1 MAIEYLGLSEVNGPL
16 VVLEGVKNA
25 SYEEIVEFTVDGN
38 EKKLGRIVAVY
49 EDKAVIQVFEGTSS
63 MSLTNTHTR
72 LTGHPMEIGLSEEI
86 LGRTFDGIGKPIDR
100 MGPIDAEV
108 RRNVNGLPLNP
119 VTRKYPRNYIHTGI
133 SAIDGLTTLIR
144 GQKLPIFSG
153 NGLPHD
159 QLAAQIVQQ
168 ASLGDSDEKF
178 AIVFAAMGVKY
189 DVAEFFRRTFEESG
203 VSDHDVKFLNLAND
217 PVVERLI
224 TPKVAL
230 TAAEYLAFEKGMHI
244 LVILTD
250 ITSFCEAM
258 REVSS
263 SRGEIPSRKGYP
275 GYLYSE
281 LATLYERAGI
291 VQGVEGSVTQIPILT
306 MPNDDITHPIPDLTG
321 YITEGQIVL
330 DRQLHGQSIYPP
342 ISVLPSLSRLMKD
355 GIGEGYTRAD
365 HQDVANQL
373 FSCYAKVGD
382 ARSLAS
388 VIGEDELSPIDKQY
402 LVFGNEFE
410 HEFIG
415 QGMDEN
421 RSMEDSLN
429 KAWELLG
436 LLPREELDRVNTK
449 VLDQYY
455 HPTTIDAVAKAKA
468 EADAMNE

>member
-133 SAIDGLTTLIR
+133 SAIDGLTTAIR

-203 VSDHDVKFLNLAND
+203 VSDHVVMFLNLAND

-421 RSMEDSLN
+421 RSMEDTLN

>member
-1 MAIEYLGLSEVNGPL
+1 MAIEYLGLSEINGPL
-16 VVLEGVKNA
+16 VVLEGVRNA
-25 SYEEIVEFTVDGN
+25 AFEEIVEFKMDNGTR
-38 EKKLGRIVAVY
+38 KLGRIVEIY
-49 EDKAVIQVFEGTSS
+49 EEKAVIQVFEGTEN
-63 MSLTNTHTR
+63 MSLSNTHTR
-72 LTGHPMEIGLSEEI
+72 LTGHPMEADLSLDI
-86 LGRTFDGIGKPIDR
+86 LGRTFDGIGQPIDGLGEIQPD
-100 MGPIDAEV
+100 MKI
-108 RRNVNGLPLNP
+108 NINGLPLNP
-119 VTRKYPRNYIHTGI
+119 VSREYPRNYINTGI

-159 QLAAQIVQQ
+159 KLAAQIVQQ
-168 ASLGDSDEKF
+168 ASLGSNSDEKF

-203 VSDHDVKFLNLAND
+203 VSDHVVMYLNLAND

-224 TPKVAL
+224 TPRMAL
-230 TAAEYLAFEKGMHI
+230 TAAEYLAFEQGMHI

-263 SRGEIPSRKGYP
+263 SKGEIPSRKGYP

-291 VQGVEGSVTQIPILT
+291 VAGGTGSVTQIPILT

-330 DRQLHGQSIYPP
+330 DRTMFGQGIYPP
-342 ISVLPSLSRLMKD
+342 INVLPSLSRLMKD

-365 HQDVANQL
+365 HQDMANQL

-382 ARSLAS
+382 ARALAS
-388 VIGEDELSPIDKQY
+388 VIGEDELSPLDKKY
-402 LVFGNEFE
+402 LAFGKAFE
-410 HEFIG
+410 QTFVG
-415 QGMDEN
+415 QGEAEN
-421 RSMEDSLN
+421 RTILETLD
-429 KAWELLG
+429 KGWRLLG
-436 LLPREELDRVNTK
+436 MLPKEELDRVDTK
-449 VLDQYY
+449 LLDTYY
-455 HPTTIDAVAKAKA
+455 KPASEVI
-468 EADAMNE
+468 

>member
-133 SAIDGLTTLIR
+133 SAIDGLATLIR

-203 VSDHDVKFLNLAND
+203 VSDHVVMFLNLAND

-421 RSMEDSLN
+421 RSMEDTLN